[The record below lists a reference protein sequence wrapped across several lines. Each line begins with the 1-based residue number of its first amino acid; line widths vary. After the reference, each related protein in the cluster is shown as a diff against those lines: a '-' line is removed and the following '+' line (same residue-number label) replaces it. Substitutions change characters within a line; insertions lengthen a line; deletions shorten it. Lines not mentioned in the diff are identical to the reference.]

1 MTPEEKRI
9 LGALAC
15 MCEECL
21 SRGNGWLDHKAIYAG
36 EIAVEVLASYG
47 LVKPEI
53 QRGSWTAEG
62 LLLLDEA

>member
-1 MTPEEKRI
+1 
-9 LGALAC
+9 
-15 MCEECL
+15 MCEEYL

-53 QRGSWTAEG
+53 QGGSWTAEG